1 MVNIKT
7 SNYLK
12 AKNLK
17 KGDVLTIAS
26 EGEWITSTQFKYAD
40 GNFQKN
46 FVVKV
51 NYGDYEYD
59 LKLNKMNRESLGK
72 AWGYETSS
80 WIGKQVSVDLVKA
93 MVGATM
99 QDIIVLTPKD
109 AKESKTEKEVNW
121 AE

>member
-26 EGEWITSTQFKYAD
+26 EGEWITSTRFKYAD

-72 AWGYETSS
+72 AWGFETSS
-80 WIGKQVSVDLVKA
+80 WVGKKVSVDLVKA

-99 QDIIVLTPKD
+99 QDSIVLTPVGE
-109 AKESKTEKEVNW
+109 AKTEKEVNW